1 MIYAPDVSH
10 VNYMPQKTVFHVML
24 ELSLVIIFV
33 QEALDSQGRPDPTGH
48 LDPQVPPAPWAP
60 QAQRGALVQWERR
73 GALGL
78 RFQGPKV
85 RLEWLEL
92 QGRLVR
98 MDPQAQ
104 QDNREDLG
112 LKGHLAPRGLRGRLA
127 SQDLR
132 VR

>member
-1 MIYAPDVSH
+1 
-10 VNYMPQKTVFHVML
+10 MPEKSIGHTML
-24 ELSLVIIFV
+24 ELRLVVTFV
-33 QEALDSQGRPDPTGH
+33 QGALDSQDRPDPMDR
-48 LDPQVPPAPWAP
+48 LDLQAPPAPWAR
-60 QAQRGALVQWERR
+60 QAQRGALAQWERR

-85 RLEWLEL
+85 RLEWPEL